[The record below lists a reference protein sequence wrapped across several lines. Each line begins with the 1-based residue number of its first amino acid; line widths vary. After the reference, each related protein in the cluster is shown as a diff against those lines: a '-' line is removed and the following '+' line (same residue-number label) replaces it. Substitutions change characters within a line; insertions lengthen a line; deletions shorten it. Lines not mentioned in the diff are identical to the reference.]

1 MRARSLALIVV
12 GFACGSAAVVI
23 AKPHPPQ
30 SALKPKKAIPAPGN
44 PLRFDISW
52 VDEPTERYYL
62 AEAGN
67 ASVDVFD
74 ARKESFLGRIGGF
87 HGSPAADDPCGRI
100 EGMGPSG
107 ILVTPDNKL
116 WATDA
121 HGTVKV
127 FNLEGAKPPFNV
139 SPTATVSTGAICRS
153 DEIGYD
159 PKDHVIMVGNPGEA
173 DLKPYRPPFA
183 SFISAD
189 PQVQVL
195 GKIVF
200 STTDGF
206 AFNATGLE
214 QPLWD
219 PALGRFL
226 VPVQGEE
233 EGLLAVVKVDK
244 SAKKFV
250 VEQTYKT
257 PKCNGSGLALGPS
270 GHLFVGCDDGHPL
283 LIMNPST
290 GQVLKTIPEIHGAD
304 EVWYNPGDHHF
315 YAASGGPPTPA
326 VGVVDATTSEF
337 LENLPTGPGAHSVA
351 AFAKTNHVFAPIGAP
366 NPKVTTNA
374 CIPSGL
380 PAANGCVAVYG
391 PGK

>member
-1 MRARSLALIVV
+1 MRAKVLALVLLGITFGV
-12 GFACGSAAVVI
+12 AAGVI
-23 AKPHPPQ
+23 ARPRPAA
-30 SALKPKKAIPAPGN
+30 SALKLAKAIPAPGN

-52 VDEPTERYYL
+52 VDESTERYYL

-67 ASVDVFD
+67 ASVDIFD

-87 HGSPAADDPCGRI
+87 HGAPAADDPCGRI

-107 ILVTPDNKL
+107 IVVTPDEKL

-127 FNLEGAKPPFNV
+127 FDLAGAKPPFNL
-139 SPTATVSTGAICRS
+139 SPAATVSTGAICRS

-159 PKDHVIMVGNPGEA
+159 PKDQVIMVGNPGEA

-183 SFISAD
+183 SFISASAK
-189 PQVQVL
+189 VEVL

-200 STTDGF
+200 STSDGF

-244 SAKKFV
+244 TAKKFV
-250 VEQTYKT
+250 VEKTYKT

-270 GHLFVGCDDGHPL
+270 EHLFVGCDDGHPL
-283 LIMNPST
+283 LIMNAST

-315 YAASGGPPTPA
+315 YAASGGPPIPA
-326 VGVVDATTSEF
+326 VGIVDAATSEF
-337 LENLPTGPGAHSVA
+337 LENLPSGPGAHSVA
-351 AFAKTNHVFAPIGAP
+351 AFAKTNHVFIPIGAP

-374 CIPSGL
+374 CVTSGL

-391 PGK
+391 AAK

>member
-1 MRARSLALIVV
+1 MRARVWALLFSGLSLGFALALT
-12 GFACGSAAVVI
+12 AQ
-23 AKPHPPQ
+23 PRPPQ
-30 SALKPKKAIPAPGN
+30 SNGKLAAAMSAPGN

-74 ARKESFLGRIGGF
+74 ARKRSFLGRIGGF
-87 HGSPAADDPCGRI
+87 HGAPTADDPCGRI

-107 ILVTPDNKL
+107 VVVTPDDKL
-116 WATDA
+116 WVTDA
-121 HGTVKV
+121 HGTVKM
-127 FNLEGAKPPFNV
+127 FDLAGAQPPFHL
-139 SPTATVSTGAICRS
+139 SPAATVSTGAICRA

-159 PKDHVIMVGNPGEA
+159 PKDRIVMAGNPGEA

-189 PQVQVL
+189 SPVHVL
-195 GKIVF
+195 GKIAF
-200 STTDGF
+200 STADGF

-219 PALGRFL
+219 PALDRFL
-226 VPVQGEE
+226 VPVQGES

-244 SAKKFV
+244 AATKFT
-250 VEQTYKT
+250 VEKTYKT
-257 PKCNGSGLALGPS
+257 PNCNGSGLALGPS
-270 GHLFVGCDDGHPL
+270 ERLFVGCDDGHPL
-283 LIMNPST
+283 LIMNAAT
-290 GQVLKTIPEIHGAD
+290 GQMMKTIPEIHGAD

-315 YAASGGPPTPA
+315 YAASAGAPA
-326 VGVVDATTSEF
+326 PAIGVVDATTSEF
-337 LENLPTGPGAHSVA
+337 LYNLVSGPGAHSVA
-351 AFAKTNHVFAPIGAP
+351 AFAKTNQVFAPIGAP
-366 NPKVTTNA
+366 NPKVTVNA
-374 CIPSGL
+374 CVTSGL
-380 PAANGCVAVYG
+380 PASNGCVAVYG